1 MTVISAIGQ
10 RGLSSRSHWR
20 PASRVRR
27 DLESGLK
34 SSAFRRGLIEA
45 EPCRYS
51 TFTVISAVWP
61 ARARI
66 ARMLV
71 LGNCRARF
79 CAGDRLNTSSGAERI
94 T

>member
-45 EPCRYS
+45 VPVVRR
-51 TFTVISAVWP
+51 F
-61 ARARI
+61 I
-66 ARMLV
+66 ARREI
-71 LGNCRARF
+71 LGIPPRPC
-79 CAGDRLNTSSGAERI
+79 
-94 T
+94 

>member
-45 EPCRYS
+45 EQR
-51 TFTVISAVWP
+51 
-61 ARARI
+61 RARRPCTCPEI
-66 ARMLV
+66 
-71 LGNCRARF
+71 LGIPPRPH
-79 CAGDRLNTSSGAERI
+79 
-94 T
+94 